1 MTDADPWEG
10 AGLASSVSDL
20 SEAATREQV
29 DPFEVAVTAAAAG
42 LDALGAAASPLGA
55 LLEAGMG
62 WLIEHVWFLHEA
74 LDALAGDPAQV
85 EGQARAWH
93 AASVELGRAA
103 ADHRGLAAALAGWD
117 GAAADAYRG
126 TVATYTAALET
137 GASDAARLADL
148 VLATGAAVGTV
159 RAVIRDMIAQFVAE
173 ILQFGLVALASA
185 PITSGTSIAAATL
198 IITAKAVRLA
208 GDMAE
213 RISELLNVLATA
225 SATAARLSAALTDTA
240 GVLRAADDRLATV
253 RARELAE
260 AGKHAAEAGQERR
273 EWA

>member
-1 MTDADPWEG
+1 
-10 AGLASSVSDL
+10 
-20 SEAATREQV
+20 
-29 DPFEVAVTAAAAG
+29 
-42 LDALGAAASPLGA
+42 
-55 LLEAGMG
+55 
-62 WLIEHVWFLHEA
+62 VWFLHEA

-103 ADHRGLAAALAGWD
+103 ADHRGLAAALAGWE

-185 PITSGTSIAAATL
+185 PITSGASIATVTL

-208 GDMAE
+208 GDMTE

-240 GVLRAADDRLATV
+240 GVLRAADDQLTTV